1 MPGTLSPPIG
11 VSVEAEVESWMDC
24 KWLVVPQPSMLNTSS
39 AQANAAKRVL
49 RFTAEYLHKEIF
61 RIVAASVTRDKVTKV
76 TRLCGRQSL
85 TCRVPMVEVTHCRRV
100 TAKTRARLQSPYAR
114 SNARSTHASA
124 VAAPNSARAAH
135 RVSHRDEFGT
145 AKRNLP
151 PAGIVLICLAVVAVI
166 VGIFAFKARQ
176 KPQGAGSVDFV
187 AAAEVPGQNMI
198 LAAITMTL
206 RNTADKPLW
215 IKNLK
220 AHLTT
225 ADGSTF
231 DDDAASAVDLDR
243 YYQGFPALKESSEPP
258 LSPETKLTAG
268 AQQKGTIIVSFKV
281 TKEAFDQ
288 RKSLTVTIQPY
299 DQVLPVVL
307 K

>member
-1 MPGTLSPPIG
+1 MGSGCLHGQTSELYGLQARTLKHYVGGYEIETRNEDEDGGQNVIPSTMDLMSDPPTHLPSQPPTPPEPITKASEPITEFHIG
-11 VSVEAEVESWMDC
+11 
-24 KWLVVPQPSMLNTSS
+24 
-39 AQANAAKRVL
+39 
-49 RFTAEYLHKEIF
+49 
-61 RIVAASVTRDKVTKV
+61 
-76 TRLCGRQSL
+76 
-85 TCRVPMVEVTHCRRV
+85 
-100 TAKTRARLQSPYAR
+100 
-114 SNARSTHASA
+114 
-124 VAAPNSARAAH
+124 
-135 RVSHRDEFGT
+135 DEFGT

-151 PAGIVLICLAVVAVI
+151 PVGIVLICLAAVAVV
-166 VGIFAFKARQ
+166 VGIFAFRERQ
-176 KPQGAGSVDFV
+176 KPQGAGSIDFV

-258 LSPETKLTAG
+258 LSPETKLPAG
-268 AQQKGTIIVSFKV
+268 AQQRGTIIVGFKV

-288 RKSLTVTIQPY
+288 RKSLTVAIQPY
-299 DQVLPVVL
+299 DQVLPVIL